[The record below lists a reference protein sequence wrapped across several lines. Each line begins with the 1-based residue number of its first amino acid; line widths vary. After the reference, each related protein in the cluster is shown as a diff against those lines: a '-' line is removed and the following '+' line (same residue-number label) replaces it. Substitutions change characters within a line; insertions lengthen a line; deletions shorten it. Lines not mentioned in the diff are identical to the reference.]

1 MLRGLILIR
10 LANSSMDSAY
20 ERLNMSITSSL
31 RQRSVLTLLA
41 LGMASFFVDA
51 LQCERHVR
59 YVVLVDY
66 QRVPTCGSYLG

>member
-20 ERLNMSITSSL
+20 ERLNTSIMSSL
-31 RQRSVLTLLA
+31 RQRNVLTLLA
-41 LGMASFFVDA
+41 FGMASVFIDA
-51 LQCERHVR
+51 LQCERDIR
-59 YVVLVDY
+59 YVVLVDH